1 MIFSKYHATK
11 LSKGGDMEDEKQR
24 QTTFRL
30 SDSDHMSMK
39 ILAAKER
46 KTIQE
51 LILLALDKAF
61 PGWRKKA
68 TKD

>member
-1 MIFSKYHATK
+1 MAADDQK
-11 LSKGGDMEDEKQR
+11 

-30 SDSDHMSMK
+30 SGNDHRDLK

-51 LILLALDKAF
+51 LILQALDKAF
-61 PGWRKKA
+61 PGWRGERKN
-68 TKD
+68 

>member
-1 MIFSKYHATK
+1 MAK
-11 LSKGGDMEDEKQR
+11 EKQR

-30 SDSDHMSMK
+30 SDPDHRDLK

-51 LILLALDKAF
+51 LILTALDKVF
-61 PGWRKKA
+61 PNWRKNA
-68 TKD
+68 

>member
-1 MIFSKYHATK
+1 MAK
-11 LSKGGDMEDEKQR
+11 EKQR

-30 SDSDHMSMK
+30 SDTDHRDLK

-51 LILLALDKAF
+51 LILTALDKVF
-61 PGWRKKA
+61 PNWRKNA
-68 TKD
+68 

>member
-1 MIFSKYHATK
+1 MP
-11 LSKGGDMEDEKQR
+11 EEKQK

-30 SDSDHMSMK
+30 SESDHQDLK

-51 LILLALDKAF
+51 LILTALDKVF
-61 PGWRKKA
+61 PNWRKEK
-68 TKD
+68 

>member
-1 MIFSKYHATK
+1 MS
-11 LSKGGDMEDEKQR
+11 EEKQK

-30 SDSDHMSMK
+30 SESNHQSLK

-51 LILLALDKAF
+51 LILIALDKVF
-61 PGWRKKA
+61 PDWRK
-68 TKD
+68 TN

>member
-1 MIFSKYHATK
+1 MSWYQIST
-11 LSKGGDMEDEKQR
+11 GGGMPEEKQK

-30 SDSDHMSMK
+30 SESDHQDLK

-51 LILLALDKAF
+51 LILTALDRVF
-61 PGWRKKA
+61 PNWRKDK
-68 TKD
+68 

>member
-1 MIFSKYHATK
+1 MS
-11 LSKGGDMEDEKQR
+11 DEKVK

-30 SDSDHMSMK
+30 SDADHRDLK

-51 LILLALDKAF
+51 LILEALDKVF
-61 PGWRKKA
+61 PGWRKNQ
-68 TKD
+68 

>member
-1 MIFSKYHATK
+1 
-11 LSKGGDMEDEKQR
+11 MEEKKQR

-30 SDSDHMSMK
+30 NETDHMNMK

-51 LILLALDKAF
+51 LILTALDKAF
-61 PGWRKKA
+61 PGWREEHKK
-68 TKD
+68 

>member
-1 MIFSKYHATK
+1 MSEEK
-11 LSKGGDMEDEKQR
+11 LR

-30 SDSDHMSMK
+30 TEAEHQSLK

-51 LILLALDKAF
+51 LILEALDKAF
-61 PGWRKKA
+61 PNWRKSK
-68 TKD
+68 